1 VLQQAVHFAEIVAGA
16 EDSQELD
23 LDPRTNED
31 NRVRPIE
38 ETCTFQID
46 IKEEQVTQLSNQLT
60 NEDKNSLLQVV
71 RAHIV
76 IFAWS
81 AADMPRIDLTFHCH
95 KLSIC

>member
-1 VLQQAVHFAEIVAGA
+1 MLQQVVHFAETVAGA

-46 IKEEQVTQLSNQLT
+46 TKEE
-60 NEDKNSLLQVV
+60 
-71 RAHIV
+71 
-76 IFAWS
+76 
-81 AADMPRIDLTFHCH
+81 
-95 KLSIC
+95 